1 MSEYLMKLK
10 EIVDSLIAIGD
21 PVIEQDHI
29 DVILEG
35 LPEEYNSFVMMIY
48 SRSDNPSVSNIETL
62 LHVQEAQFDKFR

>member
-29 DVILEG
+29 DAILEG